1 MSAILIRFGLY
12 TILLLL
18 AVFVLREQVN
28 LPKEELLTD
37 ALLVQAA
44 IAAVVMLI
52 AGFVMKLFE
61 KAATKL
67 PKGRCIICKR
77 KVLSGQT
84 YCRDHLRE
92 LVGEERERGRHEP
105 LPRG

>member
-18 AVFVLREQVN
+18 AVFVLREQ
-28 LPKEELLTD
+28 LDMPREEMLTD
-37 ALLVQAA
+37 ALLVQVA

-52 AGFVMKLFE
+52 AGFVMRLFE
-61 KAATKL
+61 KATTKR
-67 PKGRCIICKR
+67 PKGRCIVCKR
-77 KVLSGQT
+77 KVLTGPT

-105 LPRG
+105 LARR